1 MGLDPTFYP
10 MIWFETATR
19 IDGDTDTGRLI
30 VLVSRLHQ
38 IMYGI
43 GGLILVIAV
52 LLLVTAFY
60 VKFNYNKSDKKSSD
74 GKKKPK
80 GFRSD
85 VEKDSE
91 NMKY

>member
-52 LLLVTAFY
+52 LLLVTHPLESNHF
-60 VKFNYNKSDKKSSD
+60 DK
-74 GKKKPK
+74 PVLLLRI
-80 GFRSD
+80 F
-85 VEKDSE
+85 
-91 NMKY
+91 